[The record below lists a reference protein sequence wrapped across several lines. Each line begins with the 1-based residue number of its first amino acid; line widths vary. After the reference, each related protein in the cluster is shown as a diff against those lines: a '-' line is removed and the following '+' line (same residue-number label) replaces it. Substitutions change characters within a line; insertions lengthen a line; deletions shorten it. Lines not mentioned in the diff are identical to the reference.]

1 MMMKRGEHLTVE
13 GLQKIVNIRATMNRG
28 LTPVLKEA
36 FPDSVAVP
44 RPQSPHLHT
53 VQAPYT
59 QDKGRGIACVE
70 NQSTLALHP
79 QWGPALVL
87 LLVTVASRSV

>member
-13 GLQKIVNIRATMNRG
+13 GLQKIINIRATINRG
-28 LTPVLKEA
+28 LTPALKEA
-36 FPDSVAVP
+36 GFPDSVAVP
-44 RPQSPHLHT
+44 RPQLPHLHM
-53 VQAPYT
+53 VQIPYT

-79 QWGPALVL
+79 
-87 LLVTVASRSV
+87 